1 MPHDA
6 LAMLCIGDFLYSQD
20 NKSLQEYIDKI
31 SHLRKL
37 KSEKSEFWVGLM
49 KKYIT
54 PEKMVVI
61 VGDPSEEKMK
71 EMGDN
76 EKQRVKRQRE
86 ELGDDGLAKKKML
99 LEKAIEEN
107 SVRCD

>member
-6 LAMLCIGDFLYSQD
+6 LATLCIGDFLYSQD

-37 KSEKSEFWVGLM
+37 KTEKSEFWLNLM
-49 KKYIT
+49 KRYVT
-54 PEKMVVI
+54 PEKMVVV

-71 EMGDN
+71 VMGEN
-76 EKQRVKRQRE
+76 EKHRVKRQRE
-86 ELGDDGLAKKKML
+86 DLGEEGLKSKKQM

-107 SVRCD
+107 SVRTI